1 MNLMIIYYEQS
12 RIQDH
17 KEEKQ
22 MELPDITYH
31 KSPPLAYI
39 TLDRAE
45 TRNAFTQEMMDSL
58 CRAFGDAKEDAG
70 IKVIILGGR
79 GAAFCAGA
87 NIKDLADGKYE
98 AWGMKHFLWR
108 HVQRIP
114 LLLEDVDKPVIGSI
128 GGPAYGAGFDLALAC
143 DVRIASE
150 KATFCS
156 AFIRLGLVPG
166 DGGIYYL
173 PRLVGVSKA
182 LDILLT
188 GRVINMNEAL
198 RIGLADRVVPAEKLE
213 AETKNYAME
222 MAQWPLEPLRAVKR
236 AVYSGLK
243 SDLRGHL
250 DYISSQ
256 QALLTQTEEHRT
268 AVKKLVDSENKE

>member
-1 MNLMIIYYEQS
+1 
-12 RIQDH
+12 
-17 KEEKQ
+17 

-31 KSPPLAYI
+31 KSAPLAYI
-39 TLDRAE
+39 TLNKAE
-45 TRNAFTQEMMDSL
+45 TRNAFTREMMDSL
-58 CRAFGDAKEDAG
+58 YQALVDAKDDPEM
-70 IKVIILGGR
+70 KVIILSGQGE
-79 GAAFCAGA
+79 AFCAGA
-87 NIKDLADGKYE
+87 NIKDMAQGKFA
-98 AWGMKHFLWR
+98 AWDMKRFLWE

-114 LLLEDVDKPVIGSI
+114 LLLEDVDKPVIGCI

-166 DGGIYYL
+166 DGGIYFL

-182 LDILLT
+182 MDILLT
-188 GRVINMNEAL
+188 GRVIKMDEAL
-198 RIGLADRVVPAEKLE
+198 RIGLADRVVPAENLE

-222 MAQWPLEPLRAVKR
+222 MAQWPLEPLRAIKR
-236 AVYSGLK
+236 AMYTALECN
-243 SDLRGHL
+243 LRGHL

-256 QALLTQTEEHRT
+256 QALLTQTEEHRE
-268 AVKKLVDSENKE
+268 AVKKLVESENR